1 MAVRCEFAVT
11 TTSYQ
16 TLEGKIENLMEKR
29 EEEEEEKTIHF
40 IVDITLLK
48 GITFTLW
55 LPAIINNGF
64 GVALKTAKQIV
75 QNRNLIRTV
84 SYYMFN

>member
-1 MAVRCEFAVT
+1 
-11 TTSYQ
+11 
-16 TLEGKIENLMEKR
+16 MEKR
-29 EEEEEEKTIHF
+29 EEEEEEEKTIHF

-48 GITFTLW
+48 GITVTLW
-55 LPAIINNGF
+55 LPAIINNDF